1 MSLDKV
7 IAIAG
12 KPGIYE
18 LKQQTRSGFVAE
30 SLVDGKRITV
40 GIRHNV
46 SVLSEIAIYT
56 LSEEKPLRE
65 VLQAIKDKEN
75 GAPTIN
81 HKVSKDELEEFFF
94 NVVPDYDED
103 RVYASDIK
111 KVVQWYNILQAK
123 DMLNFEAPASPAAA
137 SEEEE

>member
-7 IAIAG
+7 LAISG

-18 LKQQTRSGFVAE
+18 LKTQTRSGFVAE
-30 SLVDGKRITV
+30 SLLDGKRITV

-46 SVLSEIAIYT
+46 SILSEIAIYT
-56 LSEEKPLRE
+56 LSKEMPLRE
-65 VLQAIKDKEN
+65 VLQKIKDKEN
-75 GAPTIN
+75 GAPTIS

-94 NVVPDYDED
+94 GLIPDYDED

-111 KVVQWYNILQAK
+111 KVVQWYNILQSK
-123 DMLNFEAPASPAAA
+123 DMLNFDAPADAAG
-137 SEEEE
+137 EEE

>member
-7 IAIAG
+7 IAISG
-12 KPGIYE
+12 KPGIYS

-30 SLVDGKRITV
+30 SLIDNKRITV

-56 LSEEKPLRE
+56 LSGEMPLRE
-65 VLQAIKDKEN
+65 VLHKIKEKEN
-75 GAPTIN
+75 GEPTIN

-94 NVVPDYDED
+94 SLIPDYDED
-103 RVYASDIK
+103 RVYANDIK
-111 KVVQWYNILQAK
+111 KVVQWYNILQK
-123 DMLNFEAPASPAAA
+123 NDMLDFTTEKGATD
-137 SEEEE
+137 EEE